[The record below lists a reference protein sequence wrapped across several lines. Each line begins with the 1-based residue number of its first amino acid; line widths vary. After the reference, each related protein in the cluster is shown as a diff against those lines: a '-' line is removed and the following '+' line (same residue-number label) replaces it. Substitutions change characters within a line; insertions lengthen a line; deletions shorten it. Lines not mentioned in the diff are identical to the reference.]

1 MAGLLRNLITL
12 LLALPRVGRHLSSET
27 LHMRFWVSP
36 LDAGIRNLKSDRYLQ
51 LAECAQLDFIL
62 RCGLLGKLVRQ
73 SLNFVNGSQLIRFQ
87 RPVRKCNCMGC
98 GCR

>member
-36 LDAGIRNLKSDRYLQ
+36 LDAGIRNIRLETLDLNE
-51 LAECAQLDFIL
+51 AIAAVEVACAGGTTNTT
-62 RCGLLGKLVRQ
+62 R
-73 SLNFVNGSQLIRFQ
+73 Q
-87 RPVRKCNCMGC
+87 RP
-98 GCR
+98 